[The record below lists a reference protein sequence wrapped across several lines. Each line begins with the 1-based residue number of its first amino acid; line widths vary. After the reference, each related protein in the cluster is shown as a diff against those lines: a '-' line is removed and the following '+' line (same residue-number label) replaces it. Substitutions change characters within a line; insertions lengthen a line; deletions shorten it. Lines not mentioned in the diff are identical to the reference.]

1 MKDIRSI
8 LVVLDKPK
16 HAQTALERA
25 RKLAQAAG
33 AHMHM
38 VSFCWLAMA
47 EHESVFDTHQ
57 RRALKQGVIHE
68 REAWLRNLVLD
79 AGLSAADLSTEVV
92 WTADIAGWVA
102 EHAQRENVG
111 LVVKSIRHRS
121 GTLLRK
127 PIDWQMLRSCP
138 APLLLT
144 DSRER
149 IRTGKV
155 LATIDLRHADDA
167 HQSMN
172 RQVLAAAQTM
182 TRLLDGELAS
192 THVVESVHLPPGV
205 DIMAQGQLVE
215 QARARLTELLEATV
229 STDDLAQSA
238 LHVVVGTVGSALNEL
253 VEREGIELVVVGT
266 SARRGL
272 GGAVLGNTAE
282 RILSKVDSDLLA
294 VHP

>member
-1 MKDIRSI
+1 MKELRSI

-33 AHMHM
+33 AHMHL

-47 EHESVFDTHQ
+47 EQESVFDTHQ
-57 RRALKQGVIHE
+57 RRALKQGAIHE
-68 REAWLRNLVLD
+68 REAWLRNLILD
-79 AGLSAADLSTEVV
+79 AGLSAANVSTEVA

-102 EHAQRENVG
+102 DYAREKNVD

-127 PIDWQMLRSCP
+127 PIDWQLLRSCQ

-144 DSRER
+144 DGRER

-155 LATIDLRHADDA
+155 LATIDLRHTDEK
-167 HQSMN
+167 HQHMN

-182 TRLLDGELAS
+182 TKLLDGELACS
-192 THVVESVHLPPGV
+192 HVVESVHLPPGV
-205 DIMAQGQLVE
+205 NIMAEGELIE
-215 QARARLTELLEATV
+215 QAREQLTAVLEATV
-229 STDDLAQSA
+229 AADAMAQST

-253 VEREGIELVVVGT
+253 VDREGIEMVVVGS

-272 GGAVLGNTAE
+272 AGAVLGNSAE